1 PLVHKFVRLDSTY
14 VFYGQ
19 PSLHRWTQQWKKIKL
34 VTNQIEPICQSLVRD
49 PAQCEQDLTPT
60 SILSLNNSS
69 NPDLQQVNSSF
80 MYSQLIKDILLE
92 IIYGEPANP
101 IAWGSFIVYRGQ
113 RMLDDTFI
121 GLRNNIGGIFTFN
134 NFLSTTDDLNVA
146 MKFGQRST
154 DQDGKTSVLF
164 EVEVDRTVITT
175 PFASLNDI
183 SYYNE
188 REKEILFSMHTVF
201 RIVQVKENNDH
212 IWKVSLKSVSNND
225 LQTIQLTEQIRREI
239 GEGSAI
245 DRLGQLMITLGELDK
260 AEAMYQLLLD
270 STHNNDEKTIA
281 SIYNQLGYIK
291 YKQGN
296 DLEAQTFYEKVIKI
310 QEKIS
315 PSTNLDLAA
324 TYNNMDLLC
333 TNFNDT
339 SKALSYHQKAL
350 AIREKKLTVNHPD
363 LATTYNNIG
372 LVYDQRQEYAI
383 ALPYYEK
390 TLKIY
395 KQILPANHPWLAT
408 TYKNIGLAQISM
420 GERMAGLNNLQKAMD
435 IRK

>member
-1 PLVHKFVRLDSTY
+1 
-14 VFYGQ
+14 
-19 PSLHRWTQQWKKIKL
+19 
-34 VTNQIEPICQSLVRD
+34 
-49 PAQCEQDLTPT
+49 
-60 SILSLNNSS
+60 
-69 NPDLQQVNSSF
+69 
-80 MYSQLIKDILLE
+80 
-92 IIYGEPANP
+92 
-101 IAWGSFIVYRGQ
+101 
-113 RMLDDTFI
+113 MLDDTFI

-188 REKEILFSMHTVF
+188 REKEILFSMHAVF

-296 DLEAQTFYEKVIKI
+296 DLEAQTFYEK
-310 QEKIS
+310 
-315 PSTNLDLAA
+315 
-324 TYNNMDLLC
+324 
-333 TNFNDT
+333 
-339 SKALSYHQKAL
+339 
-350 AIREKKLTVNHPD
+350 
-363 LATTYNNIG
+363 
-372 LVYDQRQEYAI
+372 
-383 ALPYYEK
+383 

-408 TYKNIGLAQISM
+408 AYKNIGLAQISM
-420 GERMAGLNNLQKAMD
+420 GEHMAGLNNLQKAMN
-435 IRK
+435 IRKEVLPSNHPSIASIFSTIGEVYQEAEDYSTALTFYREALDIENKASHVNYSSLAMTYYKMSRILSKLQQYDQALICAELAVQSNRKSSTPNNKGTIKFTENFDQLQTKLS